1 MALEQTLVEHVI
13 RVAEVDALPEPCEG
27 LFVFGRPTARRIGV
41 EGHGRNIFAE
51 PPLKRHQRG
60 RGGAALVLS
69 INRRGLK

>member
-1 MALEQTLVEHVI
+1 
-13 RVAEVDALPEPCEG
+13 
-27 LFVFGRPTARRIGV
+27 V